1 MAPAA
6 SKLAAK
12 KKKGDDDV
20 DPTLKRIAAL
30 FELEKATQ
38 DGTLTPNDER
48 LAQTEFWSAMRS
60 ILAVNEL
67 TSGVEILDDIAAAL
81 ISGQA
86 DPVMAFSGPINLLP
100 PPSRQRAGGKAPMH
114 PAFSTGEKRPST
126 VAGASGKTHKPPKK
140 QKLTLPNPPPI
151 EPPPARAASM
161 IDFELSPRAP
171 VPLREDLETSSAGS
185 ASAGPT
191 SEGLGEMCR
200 RSKFEYKTRIHSA
213 LTPGRLDK
221 NAYKNMTSLLVLS
234 GALNPA
240 CKKPENRLSDLALA
254 RVRLDVTSQRP
265 ARKHWKGNLKAGV
278 WKALVED
285 ARIRD
290 LQATVEAQLRDSTYE
305 IPQATAFDP
314 KEATKSGYDPFK
326 KANGSYAALAPDKG
340 LPVDYDDV
348 VAAQGDDDA
357 TSETVDEVIEMTGDQ
372 SQVVEEI
379 PAGNNTDE
387 SSDSSSTASLLRKVN
402 EKTPKTESKQV
413 GLFEAKVVAMLT
425 SPAFPFNN

>member
-1 MAPAA
+1 MAPVA

-12 KKKGDDDV
+12 KKKGGDDV
-20 DPTLKRIAAL
+20 DPTLKCIAAL
-30 FELEKATQ
+30 FELEKAIQ

-60 ILAVNEL
+60 TLAVNEL
-67 TSGVEILDDIAAAL
+67 TSGVEILGVIAAAL

-86 DPVMAFSGPINLLP
+86 DPLLAFSGPINLLP

-114 PAFSTGEKRPST
+114 PAFSTGEKRPSS
-126 VAGASGKTHKPPKK
+126 VAGATGKTPKPPKK

-151 EPPPARAASM
+151 EPPPTRAASM

-171 VPLREDLETSSAGS
+171 VPLREDLEVLYVK
-185 ASAGPT
+185 ASAHGVTVYVMAYPWV
-191 SEGLGEMCR
+191 EIQLCEDLGEMCR

-240 CKKPENRLSDLALA
+240 CKKPENRLSDMALA
-254 RVRLDVTSQRP
+254 R
-265 ARKHWKGNLKAGV
+265 
-278 WKALVED
+278 
-285 ARIRD
+285 
-290 LQATVEAQLRDSTYE
+290 LRDSTYE
-305 IPQATAFDP
+305 IPSATAFDP

-326 KANGSYAALAPDKG
+326 KADGSYTVLAPDEG

-357 TSETVDEVIEMTGDQ
+357 TSETVDEVIDMTGDQ
-372 SQVVEEI
+372 SEVVEGI
-379 PAGNNTDE
+379 PSGNNNDE

-402 EKTPKTESKQV
+402 EKTPKTESK
-413 GLFEAKVVAMLT
+413 
-425 SPAFPFNN
+425 

>member
-6 SKLAAK
+6 SNLAVK

-30 FELEKATQ
+30 FELEKAIQ

-48 LAQTEFWSAMRS
+48 LDQTEFWSAMRS

-86 DPVMAFSGPINLLP
+86 DPLLAFSGPINLLP

-114 PAFSTGEKRPST
+114 PAFSTGEKRSSS
-126 VAGASGKTHKPPKK
+126 VAGATGKMPKPPKK

-191 SEGLGEMCR
+191 SEDLGEMCR
-200 RSKFEYKTRIHSA
+200 RKKFEYKTRIHSV
-213 LTPGRLDK
+213 LTPGRLDM

-285 ARIRD
+285 TRIRD

-305 IPQATAFDP
+305 IPRATAFDP

-326 KANGSYAALAPDKG
+326 KPDGSYTALAPDEG

-357 TSETVDEVIEMTGDQ
+357 TSETVDEVIDMTGDQ
-372 SQVVEEI
+372 SQVVEGI
-379 PAGNNTDE
+379 PSGNNNDE
-387 SSDSSSTASLLRKVN
+387 ISDSSSTASLLRKVN
-402 EKTPKTESKQV
+402 EKTPKTESK
-413 GLFEAKVVAMLT
+413 
-425 SPAFPFNN
+425 

>member
-1 MAPAA
+1 MAPVA

-12 KKKGDDDV
+12 KKKGGDDV
-20 DPTLKRIAAL
+20 DPTLKCTAAL
-30 FELEKATQ
+30 FELEKAIQ

-60 ILAVNEL
+60 TLAVNEL
-67 TSGVEILDDIAAAL
+67 TSGVEILGVIAAAL

-86 DPVMAFSGPINLLP
+86 DPLLAFSGPINLLP
-100 PPSRQRAGGKAPMH
+100 PPSRQRAGGKAPMN
-114 PAFSTGEKRPST
+114 PAFSTGEKRPSS
-126 VAGASGKTHKPPKK
+126 VAGATGKTPKPPKK
-140 QKLTLPNPPPI
+140 QKLKLPNPPPI
-151 EPPPARAASM
+151 EPPPTRAASM

-171 VPLREDLETSSAGS
+171 VPLREDLEARLPPRGRRR
-185 ASAGPT
+185 PT
-191 SEGLGEMCR
+191 SEDLGEMCR

-240 CKKPENRLSDLALA
+240 CKKPENRLSDMALA
-254 RVRLDVTSQRP
+254 RVRLDVMSSRP
-265 ARKHWKGNLKAGV
+265 TRKHWKGNLK
-278 WKALVED
+278 
-285 ARIRD
+285 
-290 LQATVEAQLRDSTYE
+290 LRDSTYE
-305 IPQATAFDP
+305 IPSATAFDP

-326 KANGSYAALAPDKG
+326 KADGSYTVLAPDEG

-357 TSETVDEVIEMTGDQ
+357 TSETVDEVIDMTGDQ
-372 SQVVEEI
+372 SEVVEGI
-379 PAGNNTDE
+379 PSGNNNDE

-402 EKTPKTESKQV
+402 EKTPRRNAS
-413 GLFEAKVVAMLT
+413 
-425 SPAFPFNN
+425 S

>member
-6 SKLAAK
+6 SNLAVK

-30 FELEKATQ
+30 FELEKAIQ

-60 ILAVNEL
+60 TLAVNEL
-67 TSGVEILDDIAAAL
+67 TSGVEILGVIAAAL

-86 DPVMAFSGPINLLP
+86 DPLLAFSGPINLLP

-114 PAFSTGEKRPST
+114 PAFSTGEKRSSS
-126 VAGASGKTHKPPKK
+126 VAGATGKMPKPPKK

-151 EPPPARAASM
+151 EPPPTRAASM

-171 VPLREDLETSSAGS
+171 VPLREDLEVLYVK
-185 ASAGPT
+185 ASAHGVTVYVMAYPWV
-191 SEGLGEMCR
+191 EIQLC
-200 RSKFEYKTRIHSA
+200 KFEYKTRIHSA

-240 CKKPENRLSDLALA
+240 CKKPENRLSDMALA
-254 RVRLDVTSQRP
+254 R
-265 ARKHWKGNLKAGV
+265 
-278 WKALVED
+278 
-285 ARIRD
+285 
-290 LQATVEAQLRDSTYE
+290 LRDSTYE
-305 IPQATAFDP
+305 IPSATAFDP

-326 KANGSYAALAPDKG
+326 KADGSYTVLAPDEG

-357 TSETVDEVIEMTGDQ
+357 TSETVDEVIDMTGDQ
-372 SQVVEEI
+372 SEVVEGI
-379 PAGNNTDE
+379 PSGNNNDE

-402 EKTPKTESKQV
+402 EKTPKTESK
-413 GLFEAKVVAMLT
+413 
-425 SPAFPFNN
+425 

>member
-1 MAPAA
+1 
-6 SKLAAK
+6 
-12 KKKGDDDV
+12 
-20 DPTLKRIAAL
+20 
-30 FELEKATQ
+30 
-38 DGTLTPNDER
+38 
-48 LAQTEFWSAMRS
+48 
-60 ILAVNEL
+60 
-67 TSGVEILDDIAAAL
+67 
-81 ISGQA
+81 
-86 DPVMAFSGPINLLP
+86 
-100 PPSRQRAGGKAPMH
+100 
-114 PAFSTGEKRPST
+114 
-126 VAGASGKTHKPPKK
+126 
-140 QKLTLPNPPPI
+140 
-151 EPPPARAASM
+151 
-161 IDFELSPRAP
+161 
-171 VPLREDLETSSAGS
+171 
-185 ASAGPT
+185 
-191 SEGLGEMCR
+191 MCR

>member
-1 MAPAA
+1 
-6 SKLAAK
+6 
-12 KKKGDDDV
+12 
-20 DPTLKRIAAL
+20 
-30 FELEKATQ
+30 
-38 DGTLTPNDER
+38 
-48 LAQTEFWSAMRS
+48 
-60 ILAVNEL
+60 
-67 TSGVEILDDIAAAL
+67 
-81 ISGQA
+81 
-86 DPVMAFSGPINLLP
+86 
-100 PPSRQRAGGKAPMH
+100 
-114 PAFSTGEKRPST
+114 
-126 VAGASGKTHKPPKK
+126 
-140 QKLTLPNPPPI
+140 
-151 EPPPARAASM
+151 M

-171 VPLREDLETSSAGS
+171 APLREDLEVLYVKASAHGMTVYMMAYPWVEIQLWYDPSEYPELHVEHWRFWMNGRRVFWEWGLHAPLTSNAALTQRRKRKMAAVAARLVFISMNNATFGYYNFLHRLEYSGNTLLMWWGGLPGKTSSAGS

-191 SEGLGEMCR
+191 SEDLGEMCR
-200 RSKFEYKTRIHSA
+200 RNKFEYKTRIHSA

-285 ARIRD
+285 TRIRD

-305 IPQATAFDP
+305 IPRATAFDP

-326 KANGSYAALAPDKG
+326 KADGSYTALAPDEG

-357 TSETVDEVIEMTGDQ
+357 TSETVDEVIDMTGDQ
-372 SQVVEEI
+372 SQVVEGI
-379 PAGNNTDE
+379 PLGNNNDE
-387 SSDSSSTASLLRKVN
+387 ISDSSSTASLLRKVN
-402 EKTPKTESKQV
+402 EKTPKTESK
-413 GLFEAKVVAMLT
+413 
-425 SPAFPFNN
+425 